1 MSKRKE
7 VWGTPGQS
15 LPQGRN
21 TPCLLSGEGSGDVER
36 LLDSESG
43 HLFSVPLLTTCQ
55 VLGKTVYLSQSFGFL
70 ICRMRDWNRGSLG
83 LHSLILWVYD
93 PKGTHL
99 QIGQSYNSKGSHAM
113 AEAGEDIL
121 ATHKELL
128 PSLKSFLKSESQGPS
143 RKVFT
148 YES

>member
-1 MSKRKE
+1 
-7 VWGTPGQS
+7 
-15 LPQGRN
+15 
-21 TPCLLSGEGSGDVER
+21 
-36 LLDSESG
+36 
-43 HLFSVPLLTTCQ
+43 
-55 VLGKTVYLSQSFGFL
+55 
-70 ICRMRDWNRGSLG
+70 MRDWNRGSLG

-99 QIGQSYNSKGSHAM
+99 QIGQSYNSKGGHAM

-128 PSLKSFLKSESQGPS
+128 PSLESFFKSESQGPS